1 MHHCADGDSGDSG
14 DRFPRIS
21 LKITLYCMRIHVVI
35 KLQISR
41 GANGTGLRCLRCL
54 RPRNDHCM
62 HVETG
67 HPDVFHHGLHREESL
82 PCPPN
87 LRHGRVA
94 GRLGRPMR
102 AGPPVAKRPCAAM
115 VESIGREMHLPR
127 GVPSSPGQPG
137 YDAWRASRER
147 LLHHQ
152 LDMLAEEARER
163 GVRGSRT

>member
-21 LKITLYCMRIHVVI
+21 LKFTLYCMRIHIVI

-62 HVETG
+62 HITTG
-67 HPDVFHHGLHREESL
+67 HPDALHHGSHHEESL

-94 GRLGRPMR
+94 GRLGRPMG
-102 AGPPVAKRPCAAM
+102 AGPPIAKRPCARW
-115 VESIGREMHLPR
+115 SSRLDGRCTCR
-127 GVPSSPGQPG
+127 GVPSAPNQPG
-137 YDAWRASRER
+137 YDMWRASREQ

-163 GVRGSRT
+163 GVSC